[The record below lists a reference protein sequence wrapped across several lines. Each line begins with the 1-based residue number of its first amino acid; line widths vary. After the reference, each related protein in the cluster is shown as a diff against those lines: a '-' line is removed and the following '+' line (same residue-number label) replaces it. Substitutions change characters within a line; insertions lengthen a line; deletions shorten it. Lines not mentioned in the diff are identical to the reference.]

1 MFSRMK
7 QAISKAKSSGVGWVT
22 AKRSNHFGICQWY
35 TDMALEEG
43 LIGMSATNTSPLVAP
58 TRAKEQVQ
66 IKHLGHVLC
75 TNPQFLPIPR
85 TEGLRDE
92 PLLCFRAGRAAVRPV
107 PLGHVHIRGGRGED

>member
-1 MFSRMK
+1 MFFRMK

-58 TRAKEQVQ
+58 TRAKEQVR
-66 IKHLGHVLC
+66 IRHLGHALD
-75 TNPQFLPIPR
+75 I
-85 TEGLRDE
+85 
-92 PLLCFRAGRAAVRPV
+92 RA
-107 PLGHVHIRGGRGED
+107 I

>member
-1 MFSRMK
+1 MGRERAHLGSTLIMFFRMR

-75 TNPQFLPIPR
+75 TNPQFPPIPR
-85 TEGLRDE
+85 SL
-92 PLLCFRAGRAAVRPV
+92 
-107 PLGHVHIRGGRGED
+107 